1 MSSTNPVAKKA
12 RVATAV
18 AGSSGPHPAAPPNRV
33 DEVGSSSS
41 SVAQSAAAKEVPSCT
56 GRVLNAESGAGLK
69 SEESRKSLLL
79 QLKRPHYDA
88 IKDRRKLWEAR
99 PLFDGSFR
107 QTIYDKLAVVGN
119 TAILQSG
126 AGTNDRVRIAE
137 VRRYFPQGLEYPL
150 NVMLQ
155 ELGAD
160 LLPDVADARARA
172 TIYECLYGFQRCASG
187 FVAMRLEWPSNAEAG
202 VNKEQNDGDPHPTVQ
217 SSGDPHPIARVAT
230 NNQASHGNTPYQ
242 TFDARS
248 RVRWGARECA
258 HREGCGRV
266 FCKTCYSWNR

>member
-1 MSSTNPVAKKA
+1 M
-12 RVATAV
+12 
-18 AGSSGPHPAAPPNRV
+18 
-33 DEVGSSSS
+33 
-41 SVAQSAAAKEVPSCT
+41 
-56 GRVLNAESGAGLK
+56 
-69 SEESRKSLLL
+69 L

-88 IKDRRKLWEAR
+88 IKERRKLWEAR

-107 QTIYDKLAVVGN
+107 QTIYDKLAVAGN

-160 LLPDVADARARA
+160 LLPDVADARRARA

-202 VNKEQNDGDPHPTVQ
+202 VNKEQNDGDPYPTVQ
-217 SSGDPHPIARVAT
+217 SSGDPHPTARVAT
-230 NNQASHGNTPYQ
+230 SKPNCGSSGASTKQRRCTP
-242 TFDARS
+242 
-248 RVRWGARECA
+248 C
-258 HREGCGRV
+258 
-266 FCKTCYSWNR
+266 

>member
-1 MSSTNPVAKKA
+1 MRSTNPVAKKA

-69 SEESRKSLLL
+69 GEENRKTLLL
-79 QLKRPHYDA
+79 QLKRPYYDA

-119 TAILQSG
+119 TAVLQSG

-172 TIYECLYGFQRCASG
+172 TIYECLFGFRRCASG
-187 FVAMRLEWPSNAEAG
+187 FVAMRLEWPSNAGYE
-202 VNKEQNDGDPHPTVQ
+202 Q
-217 SSGDPHPIARVAT
+217 SS
-230 NNQASHGNTPYQ
+230 
-242 TFDARS
+242 
-248 RVRWGARECA
+248 
-258 HREGCGRV
+258 
-266 FCKTCYSWNR
+266 